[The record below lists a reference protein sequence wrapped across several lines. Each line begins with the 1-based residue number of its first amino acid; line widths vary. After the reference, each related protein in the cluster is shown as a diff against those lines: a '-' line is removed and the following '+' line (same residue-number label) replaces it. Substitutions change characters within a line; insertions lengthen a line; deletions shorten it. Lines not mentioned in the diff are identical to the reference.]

1 MISRR
6 NGEASTVVGPFGGW
20 TLSGESEELRNFV
33 PLAIPTGFYHML
45 APAAS
50 NLEFIFFFG
59 SVMMCCCG

>member
-33 PLAIPTGFYHML
+33 SLAMPIGFYHML
-45 APAAS
+45 ACCIK
-50 NLEFIFFFG
+50 FGFFFFFW
-59 SVMMCCCG
+59 VR